1 MVISLLRTGQ
11 ANLCV
16 PVLQGN
22 MRLCSDRR
30 PAVRHEDAT
39 GLAAYFDIL
48 EGSARGGMALA

>member
-1 MVISLLRTGQ
+1 
-11 ANLCV
+11 
-16 PVLQGN
+16 